1 MDINTKKRITIAAVF
16 SLFCMTAAAES
27 FFHTT
32 VFQQGMN
39 GYNTFRIP
47 SLIQAPDGTVL
58 AICEGRKNSSSDTG
72 DIDTVLRRSFDG
84 GVTWDPLQVIWD
96 DGPNT
101 CGNPTVLLDI
111 SNGRVW
117 LFNTHNLGQDSQTEI
132 VNGTSD
138 GVRTIWSCYSDD
150 NGASW
155 SSPYCHYPE
164 IRPFGTPPN
173 GWDATG
179 PGNGI
184 QLTMGTNSGRLI
196 VPSIE
201 RNIQSDDNGQTWYE
215 SGRLVPG
222 SSEAACVELSNGV
235 LMRNDRPT
243 GAYKQYN
250 RRIACKS
257 YNQGGSWS
265 PLQVRDDLTCPVCQA
280 STITHILPSNGQ
292 RAVVFANPSATSRI
306 KMTVQISYND
316 GRSFEDKRLIY
327 PGSSAYCSLAGL
339 SDGNI
344 ALFYENGD
352 GWPYHRISFAKFMPQ
367 WLKEKGILNLDFEE
381 FEKGESLPTEAG
393 AVKDPSNYCFE
404 ATAEAAF
411 AVVEGSEKY
420 DGGTA
425 VSFTGNGKGIR
436 ITDQETRS
444 FMDFGPE
451 TSFIIRV
458 VFKTEAHGDGG
469 AAGAGSLL
477 SKDVAPGVAS
487 WWLRIQDGKVRM
499 LMSDGPRNVSLS
511 STRRVNDGNWHNLVV
526 VRDVDT
532 KRLHIILDGKPNID
546 ILDATIGSLGNNND
560 LMIGC
565 FNGGER
571 SFIGEI
577 DKIEITEGGIS
588 DVLTAYDGDFNQDK
602 IVDIRDLMV
611 IGAGWLGGSD

>member
-1 MDINTKKRITIAAVF
+1 MDIEKKITITAV
-16 SLFCMTAAAES
+16 LLCFCMAAAAES
-27 FFHTT
+27 FFHTI

-39 GYNTFRIP
+39 GYHTFRIP
-47 SLIQAPDGTVL
+47 SLIQAPDGTIL

-84 GVTWDPLQVIWD
+84 GITWQPLEVIWN
-96 DGPNT
+96 DGANT
-101 CGNPTVLLDI
+101 CGNPTVLLDE

-117 LFNTHNLGQDSQTEI
+117 LFSTHNLGQDSQTEI
-132 VNGTSD
+132 HNGTSD

-164 IRPFGTPPN
+164 IKPFGTPPN

-184 QLTMGTNSGRLI
+184 QLTMGTNAGRLI
-196 VPSIE
+196 VPAIE
-201 RNIQSDDNGQTWYE
+201 RNIQSDDNGVTWYE
-215 SGRLVPG
+215 SGRLIPG

-243 GAYKQYN
+243 GSYKQYN

-257 YNQGGSWS
+257 YNQGSSWS

-292 RAVVFANPSATSRI
+292 RAVVFANPSATTRI

-316 GRSFEDKRLIY
+316 GRSFDDKRLIY

-339 SDGNI
+339 ADGNI
-344 ALFYENGD
+344 SLLYENGD
-352 GWPYHRISFAKFMPQ
+352 GWPYHRISFAKFMPD
-367 WLKEKGILNLDFEE
+367 WIKEKGILNLDFEQ
-381 FEKGESLPTEAG
+381 FETGQSLPTQEG
-393 AVKDPSNYCFE
+393 AVKDPSNYCFA
-404 ATAEAAF
+404 ATSETAF
-411 AVVEGSEKY
+411 AVVEGSSKY
-420 DGGTA
+420 EGGSA

-436 ITDQETRS
+436 ITDQQTRS
-444 FMDFGPE
+444 FMDFEPE

-469 AAGAGSLL
+469 TAGSGSLI
-477 SKDVAPGVAS
+477 SKDVAPGAAS
-487 WWLRIQDGKVRM
+487 WWLRIQDGRVRM
-499 LMSDGPRNVSLS
+499 FISDGPRNVSLS

-526 VRDVDT
+526 VRDADT
-532 KRLHIILDGKPNID
+532 QKLYIILDGKPNAD
-546 ILDATIGSLGNNND
+546 ILDATIGSLGNDKD

-577 DKIEITEGGIS
+577 DKIEITEGGIA

-611 IGAGWLGGSD
+611 IGTGWLENGN